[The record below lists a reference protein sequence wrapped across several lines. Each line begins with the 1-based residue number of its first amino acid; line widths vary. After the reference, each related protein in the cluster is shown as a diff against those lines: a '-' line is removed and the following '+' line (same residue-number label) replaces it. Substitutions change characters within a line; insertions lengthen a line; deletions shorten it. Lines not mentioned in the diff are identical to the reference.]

1 MTALTPKQA
10 RAVDLLA
17 GGSSITDAAAVIGVS
32 RATVHK
38 WIALPAVVE
47 ALEEVQ
53 AEARSRAVRRLSAA
67 LDRAAARVVDL
78 ADSAEDEGVRLRAAC
93 AVPAMLRELLEVE
106 ASVTAA
112 QTEARAITIE
122 YVHDW
127 RPTVFN
133 HDAVVAS
140 LAARS
145 AEADVVDEDGRQEQT
160 RGER

>member
-1 MTALTPKQA
+1 MALTPKQA

-93 AVPAMLRELLEVE
+93 AVPAMLRELLELE
-106 ASVTAA
+106 AAVTAA
-112 QTEARAITIE
+112 QTEAAVTIE
-122 YVHDW
+122 YVNDW

-145 AEADVVDEDGRQEQT
+145 AEAYVADEDGRQDD
-160 RGER
+160 G